1 MRWFAPVVIVALV
14 AAGASRPADAARA
27 RCVSISTSTSTARS
41 TATAREATGSVKLT
55 PRRGVVGRGA
65 VSDRR
70 TDGDEV
76 FVVPRVVALVAIP
89 TLSLLVPSAIV
100 VPRTAS
106 PRIDE
111 VARGPPS
118 LVVLS
123 TSPI

>member
-14 AAGASRPADAARA
+14 AAGASRPADAARSQRA
-27 RCVSISTSTSTARS
+27 ATSASSTTARP
-41 TATAREATGSVKLT
+41 AVTARDATGSVKLT
-55 PRRGVVGRGA
+55 PRRGVVGRGS

-76 FVVPRVVALVAIP
+76 FVAPRIVALVAIP
-89 TLSLLVPSAIV
+89 TLSLLVPTATV

-123 TSPI
+123 TSPL